1 VGKLLFSCQTSSD
14 ISEEL
19 IPVRNPMH
27 VQYVGKP
34 LARNQI
40 LLSPRKFILERNLIQ
55 HHLPLAAVPH

>member
-40 LLSPRKFILERNLIQ
+40 LLSTMMRTFS
-55 HHLPLAAVPH
+55 